1 MEKSTEQE
9 PEEEEIYLEPI
20 DYSIYI
26 TAAAQVLTCMQDYEP
41 LTKDNQNKKK
51 SIIRKCIRMIDFSI
65 NELYN
70 ELFTENPE
78 ED

>member
-9 PEEEEIYLEPI
+9 EEVIFEPI
-20 DYSIYI
+20 DYTIYI
-26 TAAAQVLTCMQDYEP
+26 NAAAEALRCMQDYEP
-41 LTKDNQNKKK
+41 LTKENQNKKK
-51 SIIRKCIRMIDFSI
+51 SIIRKCIQMIDFSI

-70 ELFTENPE
+70 ELFIDNIE

>member
-1 MEKSTEQE
+1 MEKSTE

-20 DYSIYI
+20 DYSTYI
-26 TAAAQVLTCMQDYEP
+26 TAAAQALTCMQDYEP

>member
-9 PEEEEIYLEPI
+9 PEEEEIFLEPV
-20 DYSIYI
+20 DFTIYI
-26 TAAAQVLTCMQDYEP
+26 NAASEALRCMQDYEP

-70 ELFTENPE
+70 ELFTENPD